1 MTAPMTP
8 DRLAERCDRLAGENL
23 AILTR
28 YNVAISQ
35 RAQALC
41 DLNRL
46 ALGIAVK
53 LDVPSGVPDRVHV
66 DSLIAAV
73 AGVLHE
79 LAKARNDAAVDAT
92 EIERLRALPVMDVC
106 NRCDDCMPTDHDTG
120 EAACTHPKIGERA
133 VVANAAPPSWCP
145 LRGGER

>member
-92 EIERLRALPVMDVC
+92 EIERLRALPVLRTCGDCVHC
-106 NRCDDCMPTDHDTG
+106 VIDTSVGEWCDADDRNRDTEH
-120 EAACTHPKIGERA
+120 EAP
-133 VVANAAPPSWCP
+133 PPSWCP
-145 LRGGER
+145 LRGGAR